1 MLKKAEID
9 VLEAGRGPLVVLM
22 HSSVSGAR
30 QWRRLSEDLAIKWHV
45 MAVNLFGY
53 GRTPAW
59 TATRPQTLA
68 DQAALIKAVVPDG
81 AQNIALVGHS
91 FGGSVAMR
99 VAADLGKRV
108 SRVVLIEPNPFTVLR
123 DHGRVEAFA
132 EIVRLRDIVKR
143 NGEKGEWAAAA
154 EQFADYWGGEGS
166 WSAMGP
172 ERRAA
177 FAAGLKPNFHEWD
190 AVMNETTS
198 LRSWAQYLPRS
209 SLVIHDANTA
219 RPIREIVALISG
231 TTPWQVT
238 TIPRGGH
245 LAPLTHP
252 ELVNPLVAD
261 FLDRGNEG
269 K

>member
-1 MLKKAEID
+1 M
-9 VLEAGRGPLVVLM
+9 
-22 HSSVSGAR
+22 
-30 QWRRLSEDLAIKWHV
+30 
-45 MAVNLFGY
+45 
-53 GRTPAW
+53 
-59 TATRPQTLA
+59 
-68 DQAALIKAVVPDG
+68 
-81 AQNIALVGHS
+81 
-91 FGGSVAMR
+91 
-99 VAADLGKRV
+99 
-108 SRVVLIEPNPFTVLR
+108 LIEPNPFTVLR
-123 DHGRVEAFA
+123 DNGHMEAFA

-143 NGEKGEWAAAA
+143 DGEKGEWAAAA
-154 EQFADYWGGEGS
+154 EKFADYWGGEGS

-172 ERRAA
+172 ERRAT

-219 RPIREIVALISG
+219 RPIREIVALISE

-261 FLDRGNEG
+261 FLDRENEG
-269 K
+269 E